1 MRPVPEP
8 LLEVLKV
15 SKVFDGVS
23 ALDSV
28 SFEVRPGEILAIIGP
43 NGAGKTTLF
52 NLVSRVFPLSAGDLR
67 LQGISICH
75 MPAHR
80 IATLGIART
89 FQNLQVF
96 GHMTVLEN
104 VMVGCHIQGR
114 AEMLAAAVRARSA
127 KAEEAR
133 LTARSSDILHTV
145 GLEDRAD
152 ELAANLPVGQQRL
165 LEIGRAI
172 AMDPKLLL
180 LDEPAAGLT
189 TRETTTL
196 CHLVQRVRDELGL
209 TVALIEHDMSM
220 VMGISDRV
228 VVLDHGQKIADAS
241 PNEVQNDAKVI
252 AAYLGE
258 DAQEA

>member
-1 MRPVPEP
+1 VRPVPEP